1 MTTFEFGQVVL
12 VRFPFTD
19 QVRSKQRPAAVIW
32 RAGRAGRPPALAAAA
47 DRALALIAAPDGRP

>member
-1 MTTFEFGQVVL
+1 MPTTPSMTTFEFGQVVL

-32 RAGRAGRPPALAAAA
+32 RAGELAALDAFP
-47 DRALALIAAPDGRP
+47 RCRQQPTVPLP